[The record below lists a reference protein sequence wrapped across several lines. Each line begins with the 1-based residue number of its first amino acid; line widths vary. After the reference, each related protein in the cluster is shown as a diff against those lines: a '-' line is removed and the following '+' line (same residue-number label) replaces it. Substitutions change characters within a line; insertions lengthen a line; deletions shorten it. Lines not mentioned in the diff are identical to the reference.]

1 MKLSDATTAN
11 DFDDALWEMAV
22 SLAECD
28 KKNGEDIEAILDSW
42 VEMED
47 STFCQEVLAEEV
59 KESLDLDVLC
69 QLKEVPDEDDEV
81 EDEEDEKEDAA
92 QAKPVTSDMV
102 NALAARLK
110 TLSVEIGELG
120 QEFCE
125 VSRNIDDNTD
135 QLRHVYRKMNFQK
148 MAKKQSS
155 ARQSMISAFMPE
167 GKKK

>member
-1 MKLSDATTAN
+1 MKQL
-11 DFDDALWEMAV
+11 
-22 SLAECD
+22 
-28 KKNGEDIEAILDSW
+28 

-110 TLSVEIGELG
+110 TLSVENFVRCLG
-120 QEFCE
+120 
-125 VSRNIDDNTD
+125 I
-135 QLRHVYRKMNFQK
+135 
-148 MAKKQSS
+148 
-155 ARQSMISAFMPE
+155 SMIIQISYAMCI
-167 GKKK
+167 GR